1 MALSTLKPRQ
11 DIAEQ
16 FPKSKGGGSGIRSGA
31 AIRRCAHLNW
41 MDVSMSQKRKTA
53 KNPRF
58 IKYPG
63 YDFEFAKPVS
73 RMNRR
78 ILLIS
83 ALILILS
90 GCAASGLR
98 EPLRVSIAGME
109 PLEGKGMEARFAVHL
124 RIQNHGET
132 PFDYDGVALD
142 LDLRG
147 TSFAS
152 GVSDQQGTIPR
163 FGETVITVPVT
174 VPATAII
181 RHAFGLA
188 TGDRTKVD
196 YRLRGQ
202 LGGPGFAIGRYFD
215 SKGEITLPTTP
226 LEKSH

>member
-1 MALSTLKPRQ
+1 
-11 DIAEQ
+11 
-16 FPKSKGGGSGIRSGA
+16 
-31 AIRRCAHLNW
+31 
-41 MDVSMSQKRKTA
+41 
-53 KNPRF
+53 
-58 IKYPG
+58 IKYPS
-63 YDFEFAKPVS
+63 YDFEFAKPVGH
-73 RMNRR
+73 MNRR

-83 ALILILS
+83 ALIFILS
-90 GCAASGLR
+90 GCAAFGLR
-98 EPLRVSIAGME
+98 EPLRVSVAGMD

-124 RIQNHGET
+124 RIQNHDEK
-132 PFDYDGVALD
+132 PLDYDGVALD

-181 RHAFGLA
+181 RHVVGLA

-215 SKGEITLPTTP
+215 SKGEITLPTMP
-226 LEKSH
+226 LEKAR